1 MKNSQGE
8 MATLRIGGSRV
19 VAIVQGSLAYFGTY
33 SVSETDKTI
42 TSHIESSTFPN
53 WNGWLIAER
62 CRKTQSIVSVAR
74 ASQRR
79 SLYWRVENVF
89 CSIIPKG
96 DSFST
101 KVQLLG
107 YT

>member
-1 MKNSQGE
+1 
-8 MATLRIGGSRV
+8 MATLRMGASRL

-62 CRKTQSIVSVAR
+62 WRKTESIVSVAL